1 MKDVVLINGKKQ
13 SKLSV
18 FSRVT
23 QFGDGL
29 FETCLIK
36 DGRLLFWSEHFSR
49 LEKGREKLKINK
61 VESALWLKD
70 VAKALSISRLDNA
83 VVKIILSRG
92 ESLRGYGFDQDIIPN
107 RIVIV
112 SGLPEQIPEQYSL
125 SLCQSGYSTN
135 RLLSGI
141 KHSNRL
147 EQIMARFD
155 MSTNECIMLD
165 DSGYVISTTQA
176 NIFSIKSNV
185 LLTPALDE
193 CGIEGT
199 RRKVILE
206 LARELGLQVEVG
218 ALSINE
224 LLESDE
230 VFITNSVIG
239 IKSVSKINQ
248 QSFDLHTTTEKIKHA
263 FFSLQKLSAS
273 SQVIETRKSVASW
286 AIALSVVFVFS
297 YLLSLKDVRV
307 NESVIYQLSSG
318 SNIHTIS
325 VELENLN
332 HISSSRYFVF
342 LAKILGLDNEIKQGY
357 YELTPDM
364 SVGTLLNNFALAKVA
379 TRQITLVEGKTIKDY
394 YQQLSKH
401 TALKHQ
407 DNFYQTMNS
416 VGISLPYEG
425 RFWPDTYRVNY
436 GDSVL
441 SVFKR
446 ANKIMQEKL
455 DTAWQGRQKNLA
467 LKNANEALILASLIE
482 KETAHHAEKSQI
494 AGVFMNRLRKG
505 MRLQTDPSVIY
516 ALGEKYLGR
525 LTKKDLRFNSPYNTY
540 RNKGLP
546 PSAIGSVGNES
557 LNAAT
562 HPLATDA
569 LYFVAKKDGTHAF
582 AKTYQQHRRNI
593 EKYLN

>member
-29 FETCLIK
+29 FETCLVK
-36 DGRLLFWSEHFSR
+36 DGRLLFWSEHFYR

-286 AIALSVVFVFS
+286 AIALSV
-297 YLLSLKDVRV
+297 
-307 NESVIYQLSSG
+307 
-318 SNIHTIS
+318 
-325 VELENLN
+325 
-332 HISSSRYFVF
+332 
-342 LAKILGLDNEIKQGY
+342 
-357 YELTPDM
+357 
-364 SVGTLLNNFALAKVA
+364 
-379 TRQITLVEGKTIKDY
+379 
-394 YQQLSKH
+394 
-401 TALKHQ
+401 
-407 DNFYQTMNS
+407 
-416 VGISLPYEG
+416 
-425 RFWPDTYRVNY
+425 
-436 GDSVL
+436 
-441 SVFKR
+441 
-446 ANKIMQEKL
+446 
-455 DTAWQGRQKNLA
+455 
-467 LKNANEALILASLIE
+467 
-482 KETAHHAEKSQI
+482 
-494 AGVFMNRLRKG
+494 
-505 MRLQTDPSVIY
+505 
-516 ALGEKYLGR
+516 
-525 LTKKDLRFNSPYNTY
+525 
-540 RNKGLP
+540 
-546 PSAIGSVGNES
+546 
-557 LNAAT
+557 
-562 HPLATDA
+562 
-569 LYFVAKKDGTHAF
+569 
-582 AKTYQQHRRNI
+582 
-593 EKYLN
+593 